1 MYRAVDLIEFRHEKG
16 EFDMS
21 QHERKGGPS
30 GIATFGGGCFWCLD
44 PVFADLVGVEQVVV
58 GYAGG
63 ETADPSYEQ
72 VCSGRTGHAEV
83 IQISFDPAQISYREL
98 LEIFFSI
105 HDPTTLNRQGADAG
119 TQYRSII
126 LTHDSEQEQVA
137 RSVISDLAEEAIWPN
152 PIVTQVEPYR
162 DFYPAEAYHQGYFE
176 KNPGQ
181 GYCQVVIAPKVSKF
195 RKTFADRLKQA

>member
-1 MYRAVDLIEFRHEKG
+1 MT
-16 EFDMS
+16 
-21 QHERKGGPS
+21 QHERQGGQLS
-30 GIATFGGGCFWCLD
+30 QATFGGGCFWCLD
-44 PVFADLVGVEQVVV
+44 PVFSGLVGVEQVVV

-63 ETADPSYEQ
+63 ETVDPSYEQ

-83 IQISFDPAQISYREL
+83 IQVSFDPARISYRDL

-105 HDPTTLNRQGADAG
+105 HDPTTLNRQGADVG

-126 LTHDSEQEQVA
+126 LTHDPEQEQVA
-137 RSVISDLAEEAIWPN
+137 QSVISELAGEAIWPN

-162 DFYPAEAYHQGYFE
+162 GFYPAESYHQGYFE

-181 GYCQVVIAPKVSKF
+181 GYCQVVIAPKLGKF
-195 RKTFADRLKQA
+195 RKKYADRLK